1 MELFKVEEDA
11 GSKKS
16 SYYIQSKLE
25 NLKHKL
31 IIQEN
36 KVLVLEENKVYNQMS
51 YEFAQQDSLICK
63 TKITDLMN
71 TNFESVIFK
80 NALSMHEKLND
91 KNEEL
96 ESMKVIVHELQ
107 QNLVETKLSMKE
119 KYTENTQRENYN
131 SLKNEF
137 NKKQLEN
144 IGRQINSLKEEMI
157 RKDMEL
163 QSITTENN
171 SFKEKLKKKD
181 ITLENIRK
189 ENNFLKKELKTIN
202 NENRKRRI
210 MLRETEKT
218 LQHEVEKGKIANK
231 KKNLNLKAERK
242 SKSERTTKY
251 GNESRESKH
260 W

>member
-1 MELFKVEEDA
+1 MELFKVEDA

-36 KVLVLEENKVYNQMS
+36 KVLVLQENKVYNQMS

-63 TKITDLMN
+63 TKITDLMD
-71 TNFESVIFK
+71 TLSKINFESVIFK

-96 ESMKVIVHELQ
+96 ESMKLIVHELQ
-107 QNLVETKLSMKE
+107 QNLLETKLSMKE

-144 IGRQINSLKEEMI
+144 IGRQINSLKEEMK

-171 SFKEKLKKKD
+171 SFKEELKKKD

-189 ENNFLKKELKTIN
+189 ENNFLKKELKTIK

-210 MLRETEKT
+210 MLLETEKT
-218 LQHEVEKGKIANK
+218 LQHEVEKEKLQIK
-231 KKNLNLKAERK
+231 
-242 SKSERTTKY
+242 RTTRMK
-251 GNESRESKH
+251 R
-260 W
+260 